1 MNKPEQMPQEV
12 IDAVTAWAGSPSRA
26 AAFFTD
32 MRWDS
37 LDGCYYLQLFNMT
50 VGIELDGY
58 IHS

>member
-1 MNKPEQMPQEV
+1 MNKPDTMPQAV
-12 IDAVTAWAGSPSRA
+12 IDSVTTWAGSPERA
-26 AAFFTD
+26 AAFFID

-37 LDGCYYLQLFNMT
+37 LDGCYYLNLFGTT

>member
-1 MNKPEQMPQEV
+1 MTKPETMPQAV
-12 IDAVTAWAGSPSRA
+12 IDAVTQWAGSKERA
-26 AAFFTD
+26 AAFFTG

-50 VGIELDGY
+50 VGIEIDGY